1 MRLFKVTGLVSMMA
15 LGLSAC
21 GNEVLTKQE
30 VNSLPLQQFAITA
43 CTSVLAENF
52 EQLEVMMEE
61 KYFTELKSLHD
72 KEQNSWDGL
81 LSKITC
87 TIESQKTI
95 KAFGFK
101 SEMIKFNS
109 SANGVLNIS
118 IAEADG
124 QKFVDGFHL
133 DGFSS

>member
-52 EQLEVMMEE
+52 EQLEIMMEE
-61 KYFTELKSLHD
+61 KYLTELKNLHD
-72 KEQNSWDGL
+72 KEQDSWSN
-81 LSKITC
+81 LSDKVTC
-87 TIESQKTI
+87 TIKSQKQI

-109 SANGVLNIS
+109 SNNGALNIS
-118 IAEADG
+118 IAETDG
-124 QKFVDGFHL
+124 QKFVDGFYL

>member
-1 MRLFKVTGLVSMMA
+1 MRLFKVTGLVSMMT

-30 VNSLPLQQFAITA
+30 VNSLPLQQFAIAA

-52 EQLEVMMEE
+52 EQLEIMMEE
-61 KYFTELKSLHD
+61 KYFTELKNLHD
-72 KEQNSWDGL
+72 KEEGYWSN
-81 LSKITC
+81 LSNKVTC

-101 SEMIKFNS
+101 SEMFKFNS

-124 QKFVDGFHL
+124 QQIVDGFHL
-133 DGFSS
+133 SGFSS